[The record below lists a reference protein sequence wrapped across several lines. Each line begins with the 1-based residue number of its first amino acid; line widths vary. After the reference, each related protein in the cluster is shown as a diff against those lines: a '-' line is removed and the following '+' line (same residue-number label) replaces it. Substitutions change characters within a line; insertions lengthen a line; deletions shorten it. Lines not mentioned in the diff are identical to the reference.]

1 MIVSGE
7 VWLGLEKLH
16 QLTSARDYKLQVKMK
31 DWDDRTYIAVY
42 DQFEVFD
49 NPIQKTK
56 QLFWCRSD
64 QETGSVWELEDSMML
79 SLPSEIHSQTIIG
92 KKGGT

>member
-1 MIVSGE
+1 

-42 DQFEVFD
+42 DQFE
-49 NPIQKTK
+49 
-56 QLFWCRSD
+56 
-64 QETGSVWELEDSMML
+64 ETDSV
-79 SLPSEIHSQTIIG
+79 
-92 KKGGT
+92 

>member
-49 NPIQKTK
+49 NPIQNTK
-56 QLFWCRSD
+56 QLDPVGSTVRYMMRKLC
-64 QETGSVWELEDSMML
+64 TGSV
-79 SLPSEIHSQTIIG
+79 
-92 KKGGT
+92 

>member
-16 QLTSARDYKLQVKMK
+16 QLTSAKDYKLQVKMK

-42 DQFEVFD
+42 DQFEVID
-49 NPIQKTK
+49 NPMRQNNYFYAGRTRRQVPFENWRIQ
-56 QLFWCRSD
+56 
-64 QETGSVWELEDSMML
+64 
-79 SLPSEIHSQTIIG
+79 
-92 KKGGT
+92 

>member
-31 DWDDRTYIAVY
+31 DFDDKTYQAVY
-42 DQFEVFD
+42 NHFEVFTILYKRQNNFFD
-49 NPIQKTK
+49 
-56 QLFWCRSD
+56 
-64 QETGSVWELEDSMML
+64 TGWTGRRVHVENWR
-79 SLPSEIHSQTIIG
+79 IR
-92 KKGGT
+92 

>member
-16 QLTSARDYKLQVKMK
+16 QLTSARDYQLIVRLR
-31 DWDDRTYIAVY
+31 DWDGRLYIAVY

-49 NPIQKTK
+49 IPIRKTK
-56 QLFWCRSD
+56 QL
-64 QETGSVWELEDSMML
+64 
-79 SLPSEIHSQTIIG
+79 I
-92 KKGGT
+92 

>member
-1 MIVSGE
+1 MNKIVSGE

-56 QLFWCRSD
+56 QLF
-64 QETGSVWELEDSMML
+64 
-79 SLPSEIHSQTIIG
+79 
-92 KKGGT
+92 

>member
-31 DWDDRTYIAVY
+31 DWDDRTYTAVY
-42 DQFEVFD
+42 NHFEVFD
-49 NPIQKTK
+49 NLI
-56 QLFWCRSD
+56 
-64 QETGSVWELEDSMML
+64 
-79 SLPSEIHSQTIIG
+79 
-92 KKGGT
+92 

>member
-16 QLTSARDYKLQVKMK
+16 QLTSARDYKLEVKMK

-42 DQFEVFD
+42 YQFEVFD

-56 QLFWCRSD
+56 QLF
-64 QETGSVWELEDSMML
+64 
-79 SLPSEIHSQTIIG
+79 
-92 KKGGT
+92 

>member
-1 MIVSGE
+1 MSLTSKYLPTSNNPSKLGENIEFDKQETLNMIVSGE

-56 QLFWCRSD
+56 QLF
-64 QETGSVWELEDSMML
+64 
-79 SLPSEIHSQTIIG
+79 
-92 KKGGT
+92 